1 MPAAQTTKLR
11 PRRPGAASRVHPRG
25 HAGTQAQ
32 GPAPPRPGPSTGGD
46 HGAKE
51 HRQLTN
57 VARLPSADK
66 DTRQCPVGRPHR
78 RTPRRA
84 QGSAR
89 LLPRCPLPAWLPP
102 IEGSRPAPW
111 SQRCRGFPPAG
122 LRAAGSG
129 RQCRALGRSVRR
141 LWKAHG
147 GLAPPSTPAVQEPAG
162 LGANGLGPMA
172 VLRF

>member
-11 PRRPGAASRVHPRG
+11 PRCPGAASQVHPRG

-66 DTRQCPVGRPHR
+66 DTRQCPAGRPHR

-84 QGSAR
+84 LGSAR
-89 LLPRCPLPAWLPP
+89 PLPRCRLPAWLPP

-111 SQRCRGFPPAG
+111 SQRCRGFPP
-122 LRAAGSG
+122 RRTAGSRVRTPVLSPGPVCETPVESPWGAGTALDAG
-129 RQCRALGRSVRR
+129 RPRTCWTRR
-141 LWKAHG
+141 
-147 GLAPPSTPAVQEPAG
+147 
-162 LGANGLGPMA
+162 
-172 VLRF
+172 